1 MRSFLYSTFIG
12 MILFT
17 SCTKDVAG
25 TTDIFTIPL
34 DPETAVDIGFDTPAV
49 VFFPATATTSV
60 GGGVTLDIHAF
71 EVHNIAGSHI
81 QVSYNKTKLSLLSLS
96 QGSFYEGAPEMLFYY
111 EDDTNL
117 GLFDIYSGFLGVDS
131 ASVSGTGQL
140 ASMVFTTISA
150 GVSTVSFT
158 VLSEFVDPQ
167 DNPIEILGYGSS
179 EVVAE

>member
-1 MRSFLYSTFIG
+1 MKQILYLVTTCT
-12 MILFT
+12 ILFT
-17 SCTKDVAG
+17 SCTNDVAG
-25 TTDIFTIPL
+25 TSDVFTNPL
-34 DPETAVDIGFDTPAV
+34 DPVTAEETGFETPAV

-60 GGGVTLDIHAF
+60 GGGVTLDIHAM
-71 EVHNIAGSHI
+71 EVDSIAGSHI
-81 QVSYNKTKLSLLSLS
+81 QVSYNKAKLTLLSLS
-96 QGSFYEGAPEMLFYY
+96 QGSFYDGAPQMLFYY
-111 EDDTNL
+111 EDDTNV
-117 GLFDIYSGFLGVDS
+117 GLIDIYSGFLGVDS

-167 DNPIEILGYGSS
+167 DNPIEILGYGTS

>member
-1 MRSFLYSTFIG
+1 MKQILYLVTTCT
-12 MILFT
+12 ILFT
-17 SCTKDVAG
+17 SCTNDVAG
-25 TTDIFTIPL
+25 TSDVFYNPL
-34 DPETAVDIGFDTPAV
+34 DPVTAEETGFETPAV

-60 GGGVTLDIHAF
+60 GGGVTLDIHAM
-71 EVHNIAGSHI
+71 EVDSIAGSHI
-81 QVSYNKTKLSLLSLS
+81 QVSYNKAKLTLLSLS
-96 QGSFYEGAPEMLFYY
+96 QGSFYDGAPEMLFYY
-111 EDDTNL
+111 EDDTNV
-117 GLFDIYSGFLGVDS
+117 GLIDIYSGFLGVDS

-167 DNPIEILGYGSS
+167 DNPIEILGYGVS

>member
-1 MRSFLYSTFIG
+1 MRSFLYSTITC

-17 SCTKDVAG
+17 SCTNDVAG
-25 TTDIFTIPL
+25 TTGVFTNPL
-34 DPETAVDIGFDTPAV
+34 DPETAVDIGFETPAV
-49 VFFPATATTSV
+49 VFFPATASTSV
-60 GGGVTLDIHAF
+60 GGGVTLDIHAMD
-71 EVHNIAGSHI
+71 VDSIAGSHI

-96 QGSFYEGAPEMLFYY
+96 PGSFYEGAPEMLFYY

-117 GLFDIYSGFLGVDS
+117 GLIDIYSGFLGVDS

-150 GVSTVSFT
+150 GVSTVAFT
-158 VLSEFVDPQ
+158 DASEFVDPK
-167 DNPIEILGYGSS
+167 DIPIEILGYGIS

>member
-1 MRSFLYSTFIG
+1 MRSFLYSTITC

-17 SCTKDVAG
+17 SCTNDVAG
-25 TTDIFTIPL
+25 TTGVFTNPL
-34 DPETAVDIGFDTPAV
+34 DPVTAEETGFETPAV

-60 GGGVTLDIHAF
+60 GGGVTLDIHAM
-71 EVHNIAGSHI
+71 EVDSIAGSHI
-81 QVSYNKTKLSLLSLS
+81 QVSYNKAKLTLLSLS
-96 QGSFYEGAPEMLFYY
+96 QGSFYDGAPEMLFYY
-111 EDDTNL
+111 EDDTNV
-117 GLFDIYSGFLGVDS
+117 GLIDIYSGFLGVDS

-167 DNPIEILGYGSS
+167 DNPIEILGYGTS

>member
-1 MRSFLYSTFIG
+1 
-12 MILFT
+12 
-17 SCTKDVAG
+17 VAG
-25 TTDIFTIPL
+25 TTGVFTNPL
-34 DPETAVDIGFDTPAV
+34 DPETAEEVGFDTPAV
-49 VFFPATATTSV
+49 VFFPATASTSV
-60 GGGVTLDIHAF
+60 GGGVTLDIHAMD
-71 EVHNIAGSHI
+71 VDSIAGSHI

-96 QGSFYEGAPEMLFYY
+96 QGAFYEGAPEMLFYY
-111 EDDTNL
+111 EDDTDQ
-117 GLFDIYSGFLGVDS
+117 GLIDIYSGFLGVDS

-140 ASMVFTTISA
+140 ASLVFTTISA

>member
-1 MRSFLYSTFIG
+1 MKQILYLVTTCT
-12 MILFT
+12 ILFT
-17 SCTKDVAG
+17 SCTNDVAG
-25 TTDIFTIPL
+25 TSDVFTNPL
-34 DPETAVDIGFDTPAV
+34 DPVTAEETGFETPAV

-60 GGGVTLDIHAF
+60 GGGVTLDIHAM
-71 EVHNIAGSHI
+71 EVDSIAGSHI
-81 QVSYNKTKLSLLSLS
+81 QVSYNKAKLTLLSLS
-96 QGSFYEGAPEMLFYY
+96 QGSFYDGAPEMLFYY
-111 EDDTNL
+111 EDDTNV
-117 GLFDIYSGFLGVDS
+117 GLIDIYSGFLGVDS

-158 VLSEFVDPQ
+158 VLSEFVDPH

>member
-1 MRSFLYSTFIG
+1 MKQILYLVTSCT
-12 MILFT
+12 ILFT
-17 SCTKDVAG
+17 SCTNDVAG
-25 TTDIFTIPL
+25 TSNVFTNPL
-34 DPETAVDIGFDTPAV
+34 DPVTAEETGFETPAV

-60 GGGVTLDIHAF
+60 GGGVTLDIHAM
-71 EVHNIAGSHI
+71 EVDSIAGSHI
-81 QVSYNKTKLSLLSLS
+81 QVSYNKAKLTLLSLS
-96 QGSFYEGAPEMLFYY
+96 QGSFYDGAPEMLFYY
-111 EDDTNL
+111 EDDTNV
-117 GLFDIYSGFLGVDS
+117 GLIDIYSGFLGVDS

-167 DNPIEILGYGSS
+167 DNPIEILGYGTS

>member
-1 MRSFLYSTFIG
+1 MKQILYLVTTCT
-12 MILFT
+12 ILFT
-17 SCTKDVAG
+17 SCTNDVAG
-25 TTDIFTIPL
+25 TSDVFTNPL
-34 DPETAVDIGFDTPAV
+34 DPVTAEETGFETPAV

-60 GGGVTLDIHAF
+60 GGGVTLDIHAM
-71 EVHNIAGSHI
+71 EVDSIAGSHI
-81 QVSYNKTKLSLLSLS
+81 QVSYNKAKLTLLSLS
-96 QGSFYEGAPEMLFYY
+96 QGSFYDGAPEMLFYY
-111 EDDTNL
+111 EDDTNV
-117 GLFDIYSGFLGVDS
+117 GLIDIYSGFLGVDS

-167 DNPIEILGYGSS
+167 DNPIEIMGYGVS

>member
-1 MRSFLYSTFIG
+1 MKQILYLVISCT
-12 MILFT
+12 ILFT
-17 SCTKDVAG
+17 SCTNDVAG
-25 TTDIFTIPL
+25 TSDVFTNPL
-34 DPETAVDIGFDTPAV
+34 DPVTAEETGFETPAV

-60 GGGVTLDIHAF
+60 GGGVTLDIHAM
-71 EVHNIAGSHI
+71 EVDSIAGSHI
-81 QVSYNKTKLSLLSLS
+81 QVSYNKAKLTLLSLS
-96 QGSFYEGAPEMLFYY
+96 QGSFYDGAPEMLFYY
-111 EDDTNL
+111 EDDTNV
-117 GLFDIYSGFLGVDS
+117 GLIDIYSGFLGVDS

-167 DNPIEILGYGSS
+167 DNPIEILGYGTS

>member
-1 MRSFLYSTFIG
+1 MRSFLYSSLICL
-12 MILFT
+12 ILFT
-17 SCTKDVAG
+17 SCTNDVAG
-25 TTDIFTIPL
+25 TSGVFTNPL
-34 DPETAVDIGFDTPAV
+34 DTLSASENNFETPAV

-96 QGSFYEGAPEMLFYY
+96 PGSFYEGAPEMLFYY

-117 GLFDIYSGFLGVDS
+117 GLIDIYSGFLGVDS
-131 ASVSGTGQL
+131 SSVSGTGQL

-150 GVSTVSFT
+150 GVSTVAFT
-158 VLSEFVDPQ
+158 DASEFVDPK
-167 DNPIEILGYGSS
+167 DIPIEILGYGTS

>member
-1 MRSFLYSTFIG
+1 MRFFLYTSLICT
-12 MILFT
+12 ILFT
-17 SCTKDVAG
+17 ACTNDVAG
-25 TTDIFTIPL
+25 TSGVFTNPL
-34 DPETAVDIGFDTPAV
+34 DTLSASENNFETPAV

-96 QGSFYEGAPEMLFYY
+96 PGSFYEGAPEMLFYY
-111 EDDTNL
+111 EDDTDQ
-117 GLFDIYSGFLGVDS
+117 GLIDIYSGFLGVDS
-131 ASVSGTGQL
+131 AYVSGTGQL

-150 GVSTVSFT
+150 GVSTVAFT
-158 VLSEFVDPQ
+158 DASEFVDPK
-167 DNPIEILGYGSS
+167 DIPIEILGYGIS

>member
-1 MRSFLYSTFIG
+1 MKQILYLVITCT
-12 MILFT
+12 ILFT
-17 SCTKDVAG
+17 SCTNDVAG
-25 TTDIFTIPL
+25 TSDVFTNPL
-34 DPETAVDIGFDTPAV
+34 DPVTAEETGFETPAV

-60 GGGVTLDIHAF
+60 GGGVTLDIHAM
-71 EVHNIAGSHI
+71 EVDSIAGSHI
-81 QVSYNKTKLSLLSLS
+81 QVSYNKAKLTLLSLS
-96 QGSFYEGAPEMLFYY
+96 QGSFYDGAPEMLFYY
-111 EDDTNL
+111 EDDTNV
-117 GLFDIYSGFLGVDS
+117 GLIDIYSGFLGVDS

-167 DNPIEILGYGSS
+167 DNPIEILGYGTS

>member
-1 MRSFLYSTFIG
+1 MRSVLYSSLICL
-12 MILFT
+12 ILFT
-17 SCTKDVAG
+17 SCTNDVAG
-25 TTDIFTIPL
+25 TTGVFTNPL
-34 DPETAVDIGFDTPAV
+34 DPETAEEVGFDTPAV
-49 VFFPATATTSV
+49 VFFPATASTSV
-60 GGGVTLDIHAF
+60 GGGVTLDIHAMD
-71 EVHNIAGSHI
+71 VDSIAGSHI

-96 QGSFYEGAPEMLFYY
+96 QGAFYEGAPEMLFYY
-111 EDDTNL
+111 EDDADQ
-117 GLFDIYSGFLGVDS
+117 GLIDIYSGVLGGDS

-140 ASMVFTTISA
+140 ASLVFTTISA

>member
-1 MRSFLYSTFIG
+1 MKQILYLVTTCT
-12 MILFT
+12 ILFT
-17 SCTKDVAG
+17 SCTNDVAG
-25 TTDIFTIPL
+25 TSDVFTNPL
-34 DPETAVDIGFDTPAV
+34 DPVTAEETGFETPAV

-60 GGGVTLDIHAF
+60 GGGVTLDIHAM
-71 EVHNIAGSHI
+71 EVDSIAGSHI
-81 QVSYNKTKLSLLSLS
+81 QVSYNKAKLTLLSLS
-96 QGSFYEGAPEMLFYY
+96 QGSFYDGAPEMLFYY
-111 EDDTNL
+111 EDDTNV
-117 GLFDIYSGFLGVDS
+117 GLIDIYSGFLGVDS

-167 DNPIEILGYGSS
+167 DNPFEILGYGTS

>member
-1 MRSFLYSTFIG
+1 MRKILYLAITST
-12 MILFT
+12 ILFT
-17 SCTKDVAG
+17 SCTKNVSG
-25 TTDIFTIPL
+25 TSGVFTNPL
-34 DPETAVDIGFDTPAV
+34 DTETAEETGFLTPAV
-49 VFFPATATTSV
+49 VFFPSTATTSV
-60 GGGVTLDIHAF
+60 GGGVTLDIHAM
-71 EVHNIAGSHI
+71 EVDSIAGSHI
-81 QVSYNKTKLSLLSLS
+81 QVSYNKAKLTLLSLS
-96 QGSFYEGAPEMLFYY
+96 QGSFYDGAPEMLFYY

-117 GLFDIYSGFLGVDS
+117 GLIDIYSGFLGVDS

-167 DNPIEILGYGSS
+167 DNPIEILGYGTS

>member
-1 MRSFLYSTFIG
+1 MKQILYLLTTCT
-12 MILFT
+12 ILFT
-17 SCTKDVAG
+17 SCTNDVAG
-25 TTDIFTIPL
+25 TSDVFTNPL
-34 DPETAVDIGFDTPAV
+34 DPETAEETGFLTPAV

-60 GGGVTLDIHAF
+60 GGGVTLDIHAM
-71 EVHNIAGSHI
+71 EVDSIAGSHI
-81 QVSYNKTKLSLLSLS
+81 QVSYNKAKLTLLSLS
-96 QGSFYEGAPEMLFYY
+96 QGSFYDGAPQMLFYY

-117 GLFDIYSGFLGVDS
+117 GLIDIYSGFLGVDS

-167 DNPIEILGYGSS
+167 DNPIEILGYGTS